1 MIKQYVVNVGD
12 FLGDKKVSDVLISQ
26 ISIVVKKEEQLGKYM
41 ERLRQHLEV
50 LRPELMMVVETEYVD
65 AVFRDTYYN
74 YFSTK
79 LKPYYRNCIRLSFFE
94 PVFNSISE
102 YSQLP
107 EEEIQRIYLG
117 FLVLRPIG
125 KCIGRNVISPKA
137 KVSPYN
143 RVKVELAKFHATCL
157 GVKLTVEAFSHA
169 SQDGEY
175 MTCAETT
182 TWNLME
188 YFGNKY
194 ALYRPMLP
202 SELIND
208 LHAYSTER
216 MVPSSGLTIQQISM
230 AIEHQG
236 FSSLLYTDK
245 DKRFKELFTCY
256 VESGLPLAVA
266 IRSDVGGHAVV
277 CIGREDVDRRKMNN
291 GKTLGHSGYVI
302 WNYNVDKFVFNDDNR
317 PSYMI
322 DDFTEPTQYLA
333 NATIQAFIVPL
344 HKKIYLPAEQAIDTS
359 HFFIEKEFNFP
370 TGSAIRTFLTSCR
383 SYREYI
389 RRNPDFTDTL
399 KIAYLKLEMPKF
411 IWVTEVSS
419 RVDFINNKVNSLIIL
434 DATSHFSPDNPYA
447 SLILK
452 QNNNVLTIYDENS
465 RSFCDA
471 AVSLPAKF
479 ESFDHNLQ

>member
-12 FLGDKKVSDVLISQ
+12 FLVDKKISDVLISQ
-26 ISIVVKKEEQLGKYM
+26 MSIVVKIDEQLVQFW
-41 ERLRQHLEV
+41 ERLRHHLEV
-50 LRPELMMVVETEYVD
+50 LRPELMMIVETEYVD
-65 AVFRDTYYN
+65 AVYRDTYYN

-79 LKPYYRNCIRLSFFE
+79 LKPYCRNCVRLSFFE
-94 PVFNSISE
+94 PRFKTISE

-107 EEEIQRIYLG
+107 EEEIQSIYLG
-117 FLVLRPIG
+117 FMVLRPIG
-125 KCIGRNVISPKA
+125 KCIGRNVISPRA
-137 KVSPYN
+137 KIAPFNS
-143 RVKVELAKFHATCL
+143 VKVVLAEFHATCL

-194 ALYRPMLP
+194 ALYRPLLP
-202 SELIND
+202 SELINN
-208 LHAYSTER
+208 LHAFSTER
-216 MVPSSGLTIQQISM
+216 MVPSSGLTVQQISM

-236 FSSLLYTDK
+236 FSSLLYTNK

-266 IRSDVGGHAVV
+266 ISSDVGGHAVV
-277 CIGREDVDRRKMNN
+277 CIGREDVDRGKMHK
-291 GKTLGHSGYVI
+291 GKSLGSSDYVV

-322 DDFTEPTQYLA
+322 DDFTKPSQYLP
-333 NATIQAFIVPL
+333 NAAIQAFIVPL

-359 HFFIEKEFNFP
+359 HFFIV
-370 TGSAIRTFLTSCR
+370 LTSCR

-389 RRNPDFTDTL
+389 RRNPDFNDKL

-419 RVDFINNKVNSLIIL
+419 RADFVLKKVNSLIIL
-434 DATSHFSPDNPYA
+434 DATSPSSTYNPYA

-452 QNNNVLTIYDENS
+452 QNNNVLTIYDEIS
-465 RSFCDA
+465 RSFSDA
-471 AVSLPAKF
+471 QISLPAKF
-479 ESFDHNLQ
+479 ESFDHNLR

>member
-1 MIKQYVVNVGD
+1 MIKQYVVNVGH
-12 FLGDKKVSDVLISQ
+12 FLADKSISDVLINQ
-26 ISIVVKKEEQLGKYM
+26 MLIVVKKDEQLSNYM
-41 ERLRQHLEV
+41 DRLRAHLDV

-79 LKPYYRNCIRLSFFE
+79 LKPYYRNCVRLSFFE
-94 PVFNSISE
+94 PGFKTINE
-102 YSQLP
+102 FCQLP
-107 EEEIQRIYLG
+107 EEEVQRLYLG

-125 KCIGRNVISPKA
+125 KCIGRNIISPKA
-137 KVSPYN
+137 KKAPYSS
-143 RVKVELAKFHATCL
+143 VKLTLAEFHSTCL
-157 GVKLTVEAFSHA
+157 GVKLTVEAFPHA

-194 ALYRPMLP
+194 ALYKPLLP
-202 SELIND
+202 SELINN
-208 LHAYSTER
+208 LHAYSTQR

-230 AIEHQG
+230 AIEQQG
-236 FSSLLYTDK
+236 FSSLLYTNK

-266 IRSDVGGHAVV
+266 ISSNVGGHAVV
-277 CIGREDVDRRKMNN
+277 CVGREEVDKGKMNKGRLFGSN
-291 GKTLGHSGYVI
+291 GYIV
-302 WNYNVDKFVFNDDNR
+302 WNYNVDNFVFNDDNR

-322 DDFTEPTQYLA
+322 DDFTKPTQYLP
-333 NATIQAFIVPL
+333 NAAIQAFIVPL

-359 HFFIEKEFNFP
+359 HFFIEKEFHFP
-370 TGSAIRTFLTSCR
+370 TGSAVRTFLTSCR

-389 RRNPDFTDTL
+389 RRNLDFTDAL

-411 IWVTEVSS
+411 IWVTEVSTNA
-419 RVDFINNKVNSLIIL
+419 DFLHNKVNSLIIL
-434 DATSHFSPDNPYA
+434 DATSPSLSSNPYA

-452 QNNNVLTIYDENS
+452 QNNNVLTIYDENT
-465 RSFCDA
+465 RSFND
-471 AVSLPAKF
+471 VTMKLPVKF
-479 ESFDHNLQ
+479 ESFNHNLR

>member
-1 MIKQYVVNVGD
+1 MIKHYVVNIGA
-12 FLGDKKVSDVLISQ
+12 FLGDKNVSDVLISQ
-26 ISIVVKKEEQLGKYM
+26 MPIVVKKDEQLVKYM
-41 ERLRQHLEV
+41 DRLREHLKV
-50 LRPELMMVVETEYVD
+50 LRPELIMVVETEYVD

-79 LKPYYRNCIRLSFFE
+79 LKPYYRNCVRLSFFE
-94 PVFNSISE
+94 PGFSTIE
-102 YSQLP
+102 EFTQLT
-107 EEEIQRIYLG
+107 EEDVQRLYLG
-117 FLVLRPIG
+117 FMVLRPIG
-125 KCIGRNVISPKA
+125 KCIGRNIISPKA
-137 KVSPYN
+137 KIAPYN
-143 RVKVELAKFHATCL
+143 DVKVTLAEFHSTCM
-157 GVKLTVEAFSHA
+157 GVKLTVEGFPHA

-202 SELIND
+202 SELISN
-208 LHAYSTER
+208 LHVFSTQR
-216 MVPSSGLTIQQISM
+216 MVPSSGLTVQQISM
-230 AIEHQG
+230 AIEQQG
-236 FSSLLYTDK
+236 FSALLYSNK
-245 DKRFKELFTCY
+245 DSRFKELFTCY

-266 IRSDVGGHAVV
+266 IGSKNGGHAVV
-277 CIGREDVDRRKMNN
+277 CIGREEVNRSKMNN
-291 GKTLGHSGYVI
+291 GMYLGKTGYII

-322 DDFTEPTQYLA
+322 DEFVKPTQYLT
-333 NATIQAFIVPL
+333 NAAIQAFIVPL

-359 HFFIEKEFNFP
+359 HFIINKEFRFA
-370 TGSAIRTFLTSCR
+370 TGSVVRTFLTSCR

-389 RRNPDFTDTL
+389 RRNPDFTGVL

-411 IWVTEVSS
+411 IWVTEVSTS
-419 RVDFINNKVNSLIIL
+419 ADFQQSKVTSLIIL
-434 DATSHFSPDNPYA
+434 DATSPSSPDNPYA

-465 RSFCDA
+465 RSFIDA
-471 AVSLPAKF
+471 TLSLPAKF
-479 ESFDHNLQ
+479 ESFNHNLR